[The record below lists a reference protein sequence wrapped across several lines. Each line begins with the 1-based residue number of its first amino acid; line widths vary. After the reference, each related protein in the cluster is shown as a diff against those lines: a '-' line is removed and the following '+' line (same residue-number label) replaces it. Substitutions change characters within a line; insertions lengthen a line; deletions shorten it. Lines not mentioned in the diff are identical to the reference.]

1 MMAEP
6 DISIVGALTGALQTM
21 LPAEIPSRSTLLLS
35 AKLNVPDAGLMRAHV
50 RVPTVIRDE
59 LVSVGCFDANCVER
73 SVTSEIAMGPV
84 DC

>member
-6 DISIVGALTGALQTM
+6 DISIDGALTGALQTM
-21 LPAEIPSRSTLLLS
+21 LPAEIPMRSTLSLS
-35 AKLNVPDAGLMRAHV
+35 ASDRVPEAGLTRAHV
-50 RVPTVIRDE
+50 RVLAVIRDE
-59 LVSVGCFDANCVER
+59 LVSASCFDANCVER